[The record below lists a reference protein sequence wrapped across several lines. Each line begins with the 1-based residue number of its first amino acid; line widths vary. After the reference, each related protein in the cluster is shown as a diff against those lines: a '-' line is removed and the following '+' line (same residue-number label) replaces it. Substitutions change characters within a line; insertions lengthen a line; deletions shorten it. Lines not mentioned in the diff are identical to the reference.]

1 MKNAV
6 KTARYLAWFTII
18 YNVVEGIVSIVFGI
32 SDESISLLGFGL
44 DSFIEV
50 FSAIIIL
57 WRIGLEFTHAE
68 DKAALDRERLATRG
82 IGALFIL
89 LTGVVLV
96 NSCLRLYHHISPDTA
111 LPGIVIS
118 VASLSFMFYL
128 YFAKIKVAT
137 ELNSKALKSD
147 AMCSLACIWLSVV
160 LLIGSGIFYLTR
172 IWWADSAAAIIIALL
187 ILREGIENVQS
198 SLKPEFD
205 GCCSCGGSCD

>member
-57 WRIGLEFTHAE
+57 WRIGREFTHSG
-68 DKAALDRERLATRG
+68 DKASLDRERLATRG
-82 IGALFIL
+82 IGMLLLL
-89 LTGVVLV
+89 LTAVVLV
-96 NSCLRLYHHISPDTA
+96 NSGFRLYNHISPDTA
-111 LPGIVIS
+111 LPGIIIS

-128 YFAKIKVAT
+128 YSAKIKVAAA
-137 ELNSKALKSD
+137 LNSKALKSD
-147 AMCSLACIWLSVV
+147 AVCSLACIWLSVV
-160 LLIGSGIFYLTR
+160 LLIGSGIYYLTR
-172 IWWADSAAAIIIALL
+172 IWWVDSAAAIIIAFL
-187 ILREGIENVQS
+187 ILREGIENVLAS
-198 SLKPEFD
+198 FRKDFTG
-205 GCCSCGGSCD
+205 GCCGGSCD